1 MSTSDLDRLIR
12 DAFKSS
18 NVSRV
23 SVGLRPNKKPP
34 TRYRITM
41 WLDAGEYLELV
52 HSAFRAQL
60 AVGTLAK
67 QRTTG
72 SRSYRVA
79 ASVAREQMRKAA

>member
-1 MSTSDLDRLIR
+1 MSISEIDKLIR
-12 DAFKSS
+12 DAFKAS

-23 SVGLRPNKKPP
+23 SVGLRPNKQPP
-34 TRYRITM
+34 RRYKITI

-52 HSAFRAQL
+52 HSAFRAQI

-72 SRSYRVA
+72 TRSYRVHQQRRA
-79 ASVAREQMRKAA
+79 A